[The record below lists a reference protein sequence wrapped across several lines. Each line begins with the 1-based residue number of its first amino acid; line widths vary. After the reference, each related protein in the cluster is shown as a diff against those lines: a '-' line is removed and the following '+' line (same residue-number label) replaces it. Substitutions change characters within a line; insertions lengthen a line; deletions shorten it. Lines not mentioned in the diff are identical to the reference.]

1 MKRHIM
7 ALAAFPIMLS
17 AMPSRPAEMQGASQ
31 VRGSD
36 KFADPKGVW
45 RDRPASWGRAINEPP
60 FAIEELAQR
69 CIPRLLVNCVTFKG
83 GYLSAPGR
91 PRIYWQIQE
100 GEPDENAAS
109 AGFTLFVEAD
119 ASLIP
124 IFWAAEA
131 NAYEAPTVFWPDDGA
146 DPIIA
151 IAGIMEGNGNQ
162 NADALFRWT
171 NGPQTLV
178 PVQTGNWI
186 EAAPDP
192 LPADLWIKKGLAFT
206 YNPSGLLTAG
216 TSLWR
221 PEDGDCCPT
230 GGSASLIFDVRDD
243 TLVLTHA
250 TYLPPESQ
258 D

>member
-1 MKRHIM
+1 MKRHIL

-17 AMPSRPAEMQGASQ
+17 AMPSRPAEVQGASQ
-31 VRGSD
+31 VRGSE
-36 KFADPKGVW
+36 KFADFKGVW
-45 RDRPASWGRAINEPP
+45 RDRPAGWGRAITEPP
-60 FAIEELAQR
+60 FAMEELARR
-69 CIPRLLVNCVTFKG
+69 CIPRLLANCETLKG

-100 GEPDENAAS
+100 GGPDENAAS

-131 NAYEAPTVFWPDDGA
+131 NAYQAPVVFWAGDGA

-171 NGPQTLV
+171 NGPQMLV
-178 PVQTGNWI
+178 PIQTGTWI
-186 EAAPDP
+186 GAAPDP
-192 LPADLWIKKGLAFT
+192 LPADLWIKKGLAFN
-206 YNPSGLLTAG
+206 YNPSGLLTAVA
-216 TSLWR
+216 SLWR

-230 GGSASLIFDVRDD
+230 GGSANMIFSVRDD
-243 TLVLTHA
+243 TLVLTGA
-250 TYLPPESQ
+250 TYLPPETR